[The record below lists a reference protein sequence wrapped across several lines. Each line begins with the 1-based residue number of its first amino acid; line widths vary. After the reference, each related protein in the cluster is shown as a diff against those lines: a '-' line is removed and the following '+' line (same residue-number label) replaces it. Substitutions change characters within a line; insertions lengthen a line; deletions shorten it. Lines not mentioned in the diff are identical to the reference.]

1 MTENTLNIQWFPGHM
16 ARTKRRI
23 KENLGLVD
31 AVCEIVDARIPR
43 SSRNPDLN
51 SIAGTKPRLIILN
64 KADLADEKVTGK
76 WSEYYASDGYRI
88 MTADSKKGV
97 GVKQFIPEIK
107 TLLKDKLERYRQK
120 GMRGKML
127 RVMIVGIPNVGKSSF
142 INKLAGRS
150 AKVEDRPG
158 VTRGNQWFSLGGGV
172 EVMDTPGVLWPKFDD
187 TTVGEM
193 LAFTGAVKDTILDIE
208 HLALRLMETLMPL
221 YMGNICSR
229 FKVEPDENAMRMIE
243 KIAVKRGMLI
253 KGGEADIERVSVMF
267 LDEFRAGRLG
277 RITLEL
283 PPKAADGISD
293 IKV

>member
-1 MTENTLNIQWFPGHM
+1 M

>member
-1 MTENTLNIQWFPGHM
+1 M

-229 FKVEPDENAMRMIE
+229 FKVEPDENAMRMI
-243 KIAVKRGMLI
+243 
-253 KGGEADIERVSVMF
+253 
-267 LDEFRAGRLG
+267 
-277 RITLEL
+277 
-283 PPKAADGISD
+283 
-293 IKV
+293 

>member
-1 MTENTLNIQWFPGHM
+1 MEESRIQWFPGHM
-16 ARTKRRI
+16 ARTRRRI

-51 SIAGTKPRLIILN
+51 SIIGGKPRLIILN
-64 KADLADEKVTGK
+64 KADLADENATKEWIK
-76 WSEYYASDGYRI
+76 HYSSDGCRV
-88 MTADSKKGV
+88 MTADSRKGV

-187 TTVGEM
+187 AAVGEM
-193 LAFTGAVKDTILDIE
+193 LAFTGAVKDTIIDIE
-208 HLALRLMETLMPL
+208 HLALRLIETLTPA
-221 YMGNICSR
+221 YEENICVR
-229 FKVEPDENAMRMIE
+229 FKVEPDKDALHMLE
-243 KIAVKRGMLI
+243 KIAVRRGMLI
-253 KGGEADIERVSVMF
+253 KGGEADIERASVMF
-267 LDEFRAGRLG
+267 LDEFRAGKLG

-283 PPKAADGISD
+283 PEEHTNDASD
-293 IKV
+293 IKA

>member
-1 MTENTLNIQWFPGHM
+1 MEESRIQWFPGHM
-16 ARTKRRI
+16 ARTRRRI

-51 SIAGTKPRLIILN
+51 SIIGGKPRLIILN
-64 KADLADEKVTGK
+64 KADLADENATKEWIK
-76 WSEYYASDGYRI
+76 HYSSDGCRV
-88 MTADSKKGV
+88 MTADSRKGV

-187 TTVGEM
+187 AAVGEM
-193 LAFTGAVKDTILDIE
+193 LAFTGAVKDTIIDVE
-208 HLALRLMETLMPL
+208 HLALRLIETLTPA
-221 YMGNICSR
+221 YEENICAR
-229 FKVEPDENAMRMIE
+229 FKTEPDKDALHMLE
-243 KIAVKRGMLI
+243 KIAVRRGMLI
-253 KGGEADIERVSVMF
+253 KGGEADIERASVMF
-267 LDEFRAGRLG
+267 LDEFRAGKLG

-283 PPKAADGISD
+283 PEEHTNDASD
-293 IKV
+293 IKA

>member
-1 MTENTLNIQWFPGHM
+1 M

-193 LAFTGAVKDTILDIE
+193 LAFTGAVKDTIIDIE

>member
-1 MTENTLNIQWFPGHM
+1 MEESRIQWFPGHM
-16 ARTKRRI
+16 ARTRRRI

-51 SIAGTKPRLIILN
+51 SIIGGKPRLIILN
-64 KADLADEKVTGK
+64 KADLADENATKEWIK
-76 WSEYYASDGYRI
+76 HYSSDGCRV
-88 MTADSKKGV
+88 MTADSRKGV

-107 TLLKDKLERYRQK
+107 SLLKDKLERYRQK

-187 TTVGEM
+187 AAVGEM
-193 LAFTGAVKDTILDIE
+193 LAFTGAVKDTIIDIE
-208 HLALRLMETLMPL
+208 HLALRLIETLTPA
-221 YMGNICSR
+221 YEENICVR
-229 FKVEPDENAMRMIE
+229 FKVEPDKDALHMLE
-243 KIAVKRGMLI
+243 KIAVRRGMLI
-253 KGGEADIERVSVMF
+253 KGGEADIERASVMF
-267 LDEFRAGRLG
+267 LDEFRAGKLG

-283 PPKAADGISD
+283 PEEYTSYESD
-293 IKV
+293 IKA

>member
-1 MTENTLNIQWFPGHM
+1 MEESRIQWFPGHM
-16 ARTKRRI
+16 ARTRRRI

-51 SIAGTKPRLIILN
+51 SIIGGKPRLIILN
-64 KADLADEKVTGK
+64 KADLADENATKEWIK
-76 WSEYYASDGYRI
+76 HYSSDGCRV
-88 MTADSKKGV
+88 MTADSRKGV

-187 TTVGEM
+187 AAVGEM
-193 LAFTGAVKDTILDIE
+193 LAFTGAVKDTIIDVE
-208 HLALRLMETLMPL
+208 HLALRLIETLKPA
-221 YMGNICSR
+221 YEENICAR
-229 FKVEPDENAMRMIE
+229 FKVEPDKDALHMLE
-243 KIAVKRGMLI
+243 KIAVRRGMLI
-253 KGGEADIERVSVMF
+253 KGGEADIERASVMF
-267 LDEFRAGRLG
+267 LDEFRAGKLG

-283 PPKAADGISD
+283 PEEHTNDASD
-293 IKV
+293 IKA